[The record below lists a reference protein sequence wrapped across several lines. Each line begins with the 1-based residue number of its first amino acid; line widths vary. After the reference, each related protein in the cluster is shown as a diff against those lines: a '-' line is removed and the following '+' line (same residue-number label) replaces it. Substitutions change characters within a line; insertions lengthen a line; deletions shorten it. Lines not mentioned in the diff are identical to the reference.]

1 MSSFAAFHTSLRLEV
16 FRSSFFAG
24 ILPGGRGLFTAVLV
38 LLGCWAYCLLAIA
51 AAVRHSRKCRP
62 KSSSGHTA
70 ISVLKPLWGLDEG
83 LEENLRSYFEQDH
96 EQFELLFAVRDTSDA
111 AVPVVRRLMLE
122 YPAISSKLIV
132 TGEPPYPHAKVYSL
146 KCMLDQARFDLIA
159 MGDSDVR
166 VGRDFC
172 RSLADEFADE
182 KLGLVTCPYR
192 AMAGASFWSR
202 LEALGMNTDFH
213 AGLFTAVMMEGTKF
227 AVGPTIVARR
237 SVLSALGGIERFKDY
252 LAEDYMLGRI
262 AAERGFVVR
271 ISPYVVEHRIGSD
284 SMRLNFSHRLRWA
297 RSSRRSRPWGYVGQ
311 FFTHSLPVGLLA
323 GLIHPEWWWLLA
335 VTFFLRAAAAWV
347 VSYRILGVAIPWL
360 LLPLQDAIG
369 FVFWIAGFFGNSIHW
384 RGRHYTLNRDGTIGW
399 VIRSAEQAAGSN
411 AMPGA

>member
-1 MSSFAAFHTSLRLEV
+1 
-16 FRSSFFAG
+16 
-24 ILPGGRGLFTAVLV
+24 VLV

-96 EQFELLFAVRDTSDA
+96 KEFELLFAVRDTSDA

-146 KCMLDQARFDLIA
+146 KCMLDQARYDLIA

-192 AMAGASFWSR
+192 AVAGASFWSR

-271 ISPYVVEHRIGSD
+271 ISSYVVEHRIGSD